1 MPFTAGI
8 SSLWLIVK
16 EVLRRNTRTQAR
28 RNISDHFDLSN
39 ELFAT
44 FLDETMQYS
53 CAVFKS
59 DDEDLKTAQMRKIS
73 LLIEKARI
81 DREHEVLV
89 IGFGWGGGMATEIVK
104 RTGCKYTSITI
115 SNEQLKLAEKK
126 VKDAGLQDHIR
137 FLFCDYRD
145 LPETHKYDRILA
157 CEMLET
163 IGDEN
168 MENFFRSCDSLLAQ
182 DGLLV
187 IQCSV
192 EHVENIGS
200 SYYLCPLPFN
210 KAFYNGKM
218 HDMTFPFLFTRE
230 ASRKMSCNKQLHPKK
245 MMAAPSLLESS
256 ARRLAARFLRNY
268 ISSGCLTLVEEGG
281 ETLIF
286 EGSSEKCSLN
296 VVLVVHSPQFYWKV
310 VTRADIGLAEAYID
324 GDFSLKDKDM
334 GLVNLTTVLIA
345 SRDTNFSISK
355 LNKSIYIY
363 CNLIIILFLYV
374 VNYRVWCWWS
384 PMPFTAGIS
393 SLWLIVKEALRRNT
407 LTQAR
412 RNISDH
418 YDLSNELFATFLD
431 ETMQYSCAVFK
442 SDDEDLKTAQMRK
455 VSLLIEKAR
464 IDRKHE
470 VLEIGF
476 GWGAMAIEVVKRTG
490 CKYTGI
496 TLSMEQL
503 KLAEKRVKDAG
514 LEDHIRFLLCDYREL
529 PETHKYDR
537 ILSCEM
543 IECTGDEYVE
553 EFFRSCD
560 SLLAEDGLIVIQT
573 TVIPDYSYDEHR
585 RQPSF
590 IKEYIFPGGCLFSLS
605 RITSAMAS
613 ASRLCVEHVENIGSS
628 YYNTLRCW
636 RHNFLKN
643 QRRIQDMGFDEKFIR
658 KWEYYF
664 DYCAAG
670 FKSYVVS
677 SYHIVFSRPGN
688 TVALGNPYRG
698 FPSAYC

>member
-1 MPFTAGI
+1 MAARPRSGLSSTRDRESGQGETTVAGGERRWLAGAGVALGGLRRASWWWSPMPFTAGI

-16 EVLRRNTRTQAR
+16 EALRRNTLTQAR
-28 RNISDHFDLSN
+28 RNISDHYDLSN

-44 FLDETMQYS
+44 FLDERMQYS

-59 DDEDLKTAQMRKIS
+59 DDEDLKTAQMSKIS
-73 LLIEKARI
+73 LLIEKFEARI
-81 DREHEVLV
+81 DREHEVLE
-89 IGFGWGGGMATEIVK
+89 IGFGWGGGMAIEIVK
-104 RTGCKYTSITI
+104 RTGCKYTGITI

-187 IQCSV
+187 IQV
-192 EHVENIGS
+192 YDNIPYRAYPVS
-200 SYYLCPLPFN
+200 SEIQDMGFDEKFITKWEYYLDYCAAGYKSYVVSNYQVLN
-210 KAFYNGKM
+210 YQ
-218 HDMTFPFLFTRE
+218 E
-230 ASRKMSCNKQLHPKK
+230 ASWKMSCDKQLHPKK
-245 MMAAPSLLESS
+245 MMAAPSLLESL

-268 ISSGCLTLVEEGG
+268 ISSGCLT
-281 ETLIF
+281 
-286 EGSSEKCSLN
+286 
-296 VVLVVHSPQFYWKV
+296 
-310 VTRADIGLAEAYID
+310 
-324 GDFSLKDKDM
+324 
-334 GLVNLTTVLIA
+334 
-345 SRDTNFSISK
+345 
-355 LNKSIYIY
+355 
-363 CNLIIILFLYV
+363 
-374 VNYRVWCWWS
+374 VWCWWS

-412 RNISDH
+412 RNTSDH

-496 TLSMEQL
+496 TLSIEQL

-537 ILSCEM
+537 ILSCEV

-560 SLLAEDGLIVIQT
+560 SLLAEDGLFVIQR
-573 TVIPDYSYDEHR
+573 S
-585 RQPSF
+585 
-590 IKEYIFPGGCLFSLS
+590 
-605 RITSAMAS
+605 
-613 ASRLCVEHVENIGSS
+613 VEHVENIGIS

-636 RHNFLKN
+636 RNNFLKN
-643 QRRIQDMGFDEKFIR
+643 QRKIQDMGFDEKFIR

-698 FPSAYC
+698 GSNGANFCRHSGSSLADVILYSLALFTPLVCKFYSYFNAALSQLIPAPIRWL